1 MGSRTGGNGGCLSL
15 LMSPP
20 HYFGVTYEINPWMDP
35 RRGVDGPLARRQ
47 WDALYRVLTEEVGA
61 NVHLVAPVPGLS
73 DFVFTANAGLVAG
86 STFIPSNFR
95 HPERARE
102 EPHWRAWFDARGYRI
117 VSLPPRLRF
126 EGQGDVLPCGELLV
140 AGHRFRSE
148 YEAVRQVGR
157 LLDRELLP
165 LELADPWFYHLDT
178 CFCPV
183 SQGTVLYYPQAFTAE
198 GRAAIQ
204 ARFPDAIPVEADEA
218 RRFACNSIVV
228 GEHVVMSRDC
238 PRAKGELLD
247 RGYEVHEVDV
257 GEFLKAGGGARCL
270 ALSLAPVAE
279 PSAADAGVRVRMDAY
294 RLAMQR
300 TADRVP

>member
-1 MGSRTGGNGGCLSL
+1 MGSRAEGNRGCVSL
-15 LMSPP
+15 LMSPA
-20 HYFGVTYEINPWMDP
+20 HYFEVTYEINPWMDP
-35 RRGVDGPLARRQ
+35 RRGVDGPLARQQ
-47 WDALYRVLTEEVGA
+47 WDALYGVLTEEVGA
-61 NVHLVAPVPGLS
+61 NVELVAPVPGLP
-73 DFVFTANAGLVAG
+73 DFVFTANAGLVVG

-102 EPHWRAWFDARGYRI
+102 EPHWRAWFDARGYQV
-117 VSLPPRLRF
+117 VSLPSRLGF

-148 YEAVRQVGR
+148 YEAVRRVGQ
-157 LLDRELLP
+157 LLDKELLP

-183 SQGTVLYYPQAFTAE
+183 TESTVLYYPQAFTAE

-218 RRFACNSIVV
+218 RRFVCNSIVA

-238 PRAKGELLD
+238 PQAENELRD
-247 RGYEVHEVDV
+247 RGYAVHDVEVS
-257 GEFLKAGGGARCL
+257 EFLKAGGGAKCL

-279 PSAADAGVRVRMDAY
+279 PSAEDAGVRVRMAAY
-294 RLAMQR
+294 R
-300 TADRVP
+300 